1 MLEIGIGSSAVINSM
16 RLMMVRD
23 GIADG
28 VRFVGTDINTKALE
42 CGQKVAEK
50 NGNDVIE
57 FVEDQF
63 GTSFC
68 QKAEKF
74 DVIVFNPPYVVTST
88 EELAEAQKLKGI
100 EASCA
105 GGEDGIEV
113 LF

>member
-1 MLEIGIGSSAVINSM
+1 
-16 RLMMVRD
+16 MVRD

-68 QKAEKF
+68 QKAEK
-74 DVIVFNPPYVVTST
+74 SSL
-88 EELAEAQKLKGI
+88 LALSRCLFQIGGQKVCI
-100 EASCA
+100 EQLNVS
-105 GGEDGIEV
+105 EMTIQ
-113 LF
+113 